1 MPKNPDLS
9 LTLHKLAEKFPD
21 YEFIAKRIEPK
32 KDWID
37 EVWEHIASN
46 RWTLENLFKEAI
58 KKHQPK
64 YNDLLQENRRLA
76 LELIKSDLIIRKL
89 QDLIKTGKELLDP
102 IFPRDD

>member
-21 YEFIAKRIEPK
+21 YEFIDKRIEPK

-46 RWTLENLFKEAI
+46 R
-58 KKHQPK
+58 
-64 YNDLLQENRRLA
+64 
-76 LELIKSDLIIRKL
+76 
-89 QDLIKTGKELLDP
+89 
-102 IFPRDD
+102 